1 MNLNKFRH
9 VWKSLK
15 EFREFKEFWFDW
27 VLWTFWELTCTFRSI
42 LLSYLGLN
50 SFESCFYLPFSPP
63 AHNWFFWSTV
73 SGVPVHFLLAIFTLS
88 FLSFLVSTLFL
99 SSIARVNSRPNSNV
113 FPHPLTTANLSSFKD
128 LVKWSWDQGRQTGV
142 TDDLAF

>member
-1 MNLNKFRH
+1 MEGFLQRICKKL
-9 VWKSLK
+9 WKKKCLEHQTLGRRVICSS
-15 EFREFKEFWFDW
+15 EP
-27 VLWTFWELTCTFRSI
+27 
-42 LLSYLGLN
+42 SYYIVDCRISN
-50 SFESCFYLPFSPP
+50 NESCFPQLLPFSPP

-73 SGVPVHFLLAIFTLS
+73 IGVPVHFLLAIFTLS

-99 SSIARVNSRPNSNV
+99 SSIAMVNSRPNSNV